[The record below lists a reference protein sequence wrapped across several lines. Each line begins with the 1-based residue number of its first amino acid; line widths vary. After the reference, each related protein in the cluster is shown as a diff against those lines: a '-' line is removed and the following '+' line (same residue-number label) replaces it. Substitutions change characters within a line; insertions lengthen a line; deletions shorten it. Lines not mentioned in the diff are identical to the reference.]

1 MSGLKLIIAG
11 TIASIS
17 LVTAVALPS
26 PDRASRPPAARV
38 IPFGPSTSELMND
51 QLMLVRDMRKLRR
64 ELKRGAGSTQI
75 AAHRDEIRRDWLNIV
90 QDREFPGLR
99 PGDITPE
106 LALWKP
112 RPRDFSHHSDS
123 EETQLVNGTTAVFRR
138 ARQCRLTL
146 PPVMPMIIVME
157 TIPYDAT

>member
-38 IPFGPSTSELMND
+38 IPFGPSTSELMDD

-64 ELKRGAGSTQI
+64 ELKRGVGSSQI
-75 AAHRDEIRRDWLNIV
+75 AAHRDEIRRDWLNIIT
-90 QDREFPGLR
+90 DRGLPGLC
-99 PGDITPE
+99 PGEITTGTRGWE
-106 LALWKP
+106 CAAAHYL
-112 RPRDFSHHSDS
+112 DG
-123 EETQLVNGTTAVFRR
+123 EER
-138 ARQCRLTL
+138 
-146 PPVMPMIIVME
+146 
-157 TIPYDAT
+157 

>member
-1 MSGLKLIIAG
+1 MNGLKLVLTAA
-11 TIASIS
+11 IASIS

-26 PDRASRPPAARV
+26 PDRATHPPAARV
-38 IPFGPSTSELMND
+38 IPFGPSTSELMDD
-51 QLMLVRDMRKLRR
+51 QLMLVSDTRKLRR

-90 QDREFPGLR
+90 RDREFPGLR

-112 RPRDFSHHSDS
+112 RPRATSPI
-123 EETQLVNGTTAVFRR
+123 TAIAKKRNS
-138 ARQCRLTL
+138 
-146 PPVMPMIIVME
+146 
-157 TIPYDAT
+157 